1 MMTMLC
7 LQLIHATTLIVI
19 PGTVLAKM
27 VLCIFYYRLSPVTW
41 YRYSIYFTAFV
52 TVAAFASVWFAVEFA
67 CTPIEAAWNLRL
79 MATAKCIDRPPVYML
94 QAVMGGVTDIMLMVL
109 PLPIVLCLQ
118 MSWKQKAAVG
128 AWFGTGIVTLIAAVA
143 RLWILMP
150 TLKKTDTTF
159 VLADGTLWLI
169 VEANLIII
177 CGSLPTF
184 RIFLNHVS
192 PKILGESRSA
202 TGRSGG
208 DNKASNSG
216 KMRYAMR
223 TFGSSQTK
231 RRQFDTIDELGYG
244 DRGYDSEPRWNGKS
258 PTVGV
263 TSVRDPR
270 RSRSEASDEEAMM
283 RRN

>member
-1 MMTMLC
+1 M
-7 LQLIHATTLIVI
+7 
-19 PGTVLAKM
+19 
-27 VLCIFYYRLSPVTW
+27 CIFYYRLSPVNW
-41 YRYSIYFTAFV
+41 YRYSIYFTAFI
-52 TVAAFASVWFAVEFA
+52 TVAAFTSVWFAVEFA

-109 PLPIVLCLQ
+109 PLPIVLRLQ

-128 AWFGTGIVTLIAAVA
+128 AWFGTGIITLIAALA
-143 RLWILMP
+143 RLWILVP
-150 TLKKTDTTF
+150 TMKKTDTTF

-169 VEANLIII
+169 VEANLITI

-192 PKILGESRSA
+192 PKILGESSFA
-202 TGRSGG
+202 TGRSAGDKGG
-208 DNKASNSG
+208 SSA

-231 RRQFDTIDELGYG
+231 RRQFDTIDEIELGA
-244 DRGYDSEPRWNGKS
+244 RGYDSEARWNVKG

-263 TSVRDPR
+263 TSAQDAR
-270 RSRSEASDEEAMM
+270 RSRSEASDEQAMM
-283 RRN
+283 RTA